1 MHENDSDE
9 SLMLRYAAG
18 NAAAFETLY
27 ARHKAP
33 LYRYVLRQVERGIAD
48 ELFQDIWL
56 KLIHARDGYKPDARF
71 TTWLYRIAHNR
82 IIDFYRRQSI
92 RPVDN
97 NAAAIAA
104 TAARDC
110 DQPEQ
115 LIESQD
121 RMERLLAA
129 VTDLPRDQK
138 DVFLLREHAGLG
150 IDEIAELTGIS
161 FEAAKSRLRY
171 ALQRLRRALDQGAC

>member
-1 MHENDSDE
+1 MLEDSSDE
-9 SLMLRYAAG
+9 SLMIQYAAG
-18 NAAAFETLY
+18 DAAAFESLY

-33 LYRYVLRQVERGIAD
+33 LYRYVLRQVEHSIAD

-56 KLIHARDGYKPDARF
+56 KLIHARDSYAPSAKF

-82 IIDFYRRQSI
+82 IIDHYRRQSI

-97 NAAAIAA
+97 NDAAIET
-104 TAARDC
+104 TADRDC

-115 LIESQD
+115 RIESQD
-121 RMERLLAA
+121 RMERLLDAI
-129 VTDLPRDQK
+129 TDLPRDQK
-138 DVFLLREHAGLG
+138 DVFLLREQAGLDLG
-150 IDEIAELTGIS
+150 EIAELTGIS

-171 ALQRLRRALDQGAC
+171 AVRRLRDALDGTS